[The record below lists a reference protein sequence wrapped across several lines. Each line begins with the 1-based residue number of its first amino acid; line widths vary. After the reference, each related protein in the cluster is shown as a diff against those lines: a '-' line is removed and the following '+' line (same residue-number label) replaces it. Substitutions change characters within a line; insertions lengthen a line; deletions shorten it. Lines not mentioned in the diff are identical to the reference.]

1 MIRYGTLDV
10 LCVVLQSTSNPS
22 RYTIKT
28 QFRTDQEQRSPMVE
42 NELSFLQGCGP
53 VD

>member
-22 RYTIKT
+22 RYTIRKK
-28 QFRTDQEQRSPMVE
+28 FGTDQGRYVPMVE
-42 NELSFLQGCGP
+42 NELSFLQVVRNC
-53 VD
+53 